1 MKREDIQTGAMQ
13 ASAMLEAAGF
23 KAGMTVDKGR
33 ITRFSSPPGDEC
45 KSWR

>member
-1 MKREDIQTGAMQ
+1 MQ

-33 ITRFSSPPGDEC
+33 ITLSGAASVLF
-45 KSWR
+45 